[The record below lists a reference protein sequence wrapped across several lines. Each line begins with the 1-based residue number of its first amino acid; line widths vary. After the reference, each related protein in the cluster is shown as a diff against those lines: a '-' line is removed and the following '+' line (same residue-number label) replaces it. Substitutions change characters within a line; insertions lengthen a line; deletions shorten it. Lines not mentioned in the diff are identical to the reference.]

1 MKKIYLL
8 TSVIALSTTIGC
20 IVPVS
25 EQHGHF
31 HGHRSYE
38 THTDVIVAP
47 PVAVVVRP
55 PVVVVRPPEVI
66 IR

>member
-1 MKKIYLL
+1 MKKILFL
-8 TSVIALSTTIGC
+8 TGIIALSITTGC

-25 EQHGHF
+25 EQHGHY
-31 HGHRSYE
+31 HGHGRYESRSA
-38 THTDVIVAP
+38 VIVEP

>member
-8 TSVIALSTTIGC
+8 TGVIALSTTIGC

-25 EQHGHF
+25 EQHGHYY
-31 HGHRSYE
+31 HGHESYE
-38 THTDVIVAP
+38 THTAVIVGP
-47 PVAVVVRP
+47 PVAVVRP